1 LIATVREYLK
11 ALVRL
16 KVAALV
22 EREVMD
28 GAARVMCA
36 DDSASPTVH
45 DDLAL

>member
-1 LIATVREYLK
+1 LVATVCEYLK
-11 ALVRL
+11 APMRL

-28 GAARVMCA
+28 GAAPVVRA
-36 DDSASPTVH
+36 DDLPSAPVD